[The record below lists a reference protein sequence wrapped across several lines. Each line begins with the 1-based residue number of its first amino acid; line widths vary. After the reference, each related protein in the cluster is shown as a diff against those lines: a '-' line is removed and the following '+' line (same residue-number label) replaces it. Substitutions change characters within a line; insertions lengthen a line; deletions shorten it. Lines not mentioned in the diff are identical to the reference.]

1 MRQLYVYFNDTK
13 AGLLT
18 ELHPGRGYVFRYDA
32 DYLRSSLPAISVT
45 LPKRAE
51 PYEAEYLFPL
61 FTNMIPEGGNRRI
74 ICRDLH
80 IDERDFFG
88 ILSAMAGA
96 DFIGAVNVR
105 KIHDET

>member
-18 ELHPGRGYVFRYDA
+18 ELQLGRGYIFQYDK
-32 DYLRSSLPAISVT
+32 DYLASSLPPISVT

-51 PYEAEYLFPL
+51 PYEDDYLFPL
-61 FTNMIPEGGNRRI
+61 FTNIIPEGGNRRV
-74 ICRDLH
+74 ICRYYR

-105 KIHDET
+105 KIDDTD

>member
-1 MRQLYVYFNDTK
+1 MRQLYVYMNDTK

-18 ELHPGRGYVFRYDA
+18 ELHPGRGYVFQYDEE
-32 DYLRSSLPAISVT
+32 YLRSSLPAVSVT

-51 PYEAEYLFPL
+51 PYRDDYLFPL
-61 FTNMIPEGGNRRI
+61 FTNIIPEGGNRRI
-74 ICRDLH
+74 ICRDLR
-80 IDERDFFG
+80 IDEQDFFG

-105 KIHDET
+105 KVDEDD